1 MYDKVKNARARIGTI
16 VVHRVMGLRAYSRKM
31 TANNHSL
38 VIARGWLAALTN
50 FKVVGNEEPL
60 QRLFG

>member
-1 MYDKVKNARARIGTI
+1 MDWVLTLLQ
-16 VVHRVMGLRAYSRKM
+16 VHRVMGLRAYSRKM

-38 VIARGWLAALTN
+38 VIARGWLASLTN